1 MSRKTIFWI
10 VAGVLAAAVVA
21 AVGILSYHAGF
32 DHRGGRVVVGPGGV
46 MRGFGAGAVVV
57 RRDTA
62 FPAFGA
68 FLLLLIGGIVGA
80 AVAYLARPGTPA
92 GAIPA
97 AATQPAPYP
106 GGPQASPIAG
116 NPAPIAGPPVDP
128 RWQQFEEWHRYAHG
142 PANPAGYAPTSP
154 GGTAATVTPAASQP
168 EAGPAPQTEAAPQA
182 EAATDTPAGETPPT
196 AEPATGDEQSST
208 P

>member
-1 MSRKTIFWI
+1 MSRKTILWI

-21 AVGILSYHAGF
+21 AVGIVSYHVGF
-32 DHRGGRVVVGPGGV
+32 DHGGGRVVVGPGRV

-57 RRDTA
+57 RRDSA
-62 FPAFGA
+62 FPVFGM

-80 AVAYLARPGTPA
+80 AIAYLARPSADSAGTIQGGLPVAAAVPA
-92 GAIPA
+92 GYA
-97 AATQPAPYP
+97 APP
-106 GGPQASPIAG
+106 
-116 NPAPIAGPPVDP
+116 AGPPADP

-168 EAGPAPQTEAAPQA
+168 EAGPEPQTEAAPQA

-196 AEPATGDEQSST
+196 AESATGDEQSST